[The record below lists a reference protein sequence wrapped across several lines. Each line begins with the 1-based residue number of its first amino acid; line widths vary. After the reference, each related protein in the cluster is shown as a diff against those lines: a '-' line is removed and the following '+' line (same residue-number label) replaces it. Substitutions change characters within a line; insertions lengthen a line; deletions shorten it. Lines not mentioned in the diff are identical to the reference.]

1 MLRERGIQRRPGARR
16 ASSASSR
23 SSRHEPR
30 AASAP
35 GTLTASQMA
44 ANRRCRR
51 ILASSARS
59 AELISCWARR
69 SRPARSPPH
78 PLWSPCGRCPGFPEL
93 GAAPRSISN
102 RATRPPRALTSPR
115 PTSTVSRF
123 PGSDSTASCNSVIAS
138 RATHMINTPEFISL
152 LLTILSRSLA
162 TTTRSP
168 YRDITAAACPG
179 EGPHPGP
186 AIRIGA
192 RPAAGWPQAP
202 ATTLWSLARRSE
214 TARPV
219 NENGLPPTPR
229 RYRQPRPTPHQTPAW
244 TPTAHLP
251 GTPARAPHQRPAL
264 AAAPGT
270 PLPSAPHQ
278 SRLPAPIR
286 VVATLLGL

>member
-1 MLRERGIQRRPGARR
+1 MLRERGIQRPPGARR
-16 ASSASSR
+16 VSSASSR

-35 GTLTASQMA
+35 GTLTASQIA

-78 PLWSPCGRCPGFPEL
+78 PLWSPCGRCPGASQL

-138 RATHMINTPEFISL
+138 RATLTINMPEFISL
-152 LLTILSRSLA
+152 LSTILSCSLA
-162 TTTRSP
+162 TTTLNP
-168 YRDITAAACPG
+168 YRATAAVACPG
-179 EGPHPGP
+179 DGQHPGP
-186 AIRIGA
+186 AIRIRA
-192 RPAAGWPQAP
+192 RPVAGWPQARA
-202 ATTLWSLARRSE
+202 ATVWSLASRSE

-219 NENGLPPTPR
+219 KENGLPPTPR
-229 RYRQPRPTPHQTPAW
+229 RYRRPRRLSGRGWRPTCVDGRRGQRAW
-244 TPTAHLP
+244 
-251 GTPARAPHQRPAL
+251 
-264 AAAPGT
+264 
-270 PLPSAPHQ
+270 
-278 SRLPAPIR
+278 
-286 VVATLLGL
+286 VAGG